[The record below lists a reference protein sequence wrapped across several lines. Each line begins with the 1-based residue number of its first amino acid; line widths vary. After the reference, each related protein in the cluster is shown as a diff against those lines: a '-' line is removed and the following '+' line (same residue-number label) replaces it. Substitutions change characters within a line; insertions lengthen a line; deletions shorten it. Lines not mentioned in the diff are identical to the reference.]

1 MKAATKLDKRNTARL
16 KKLNDDVMSRDCDVI
31 VIFPSY
37 GQFVGIQKPDSEC
50 IVSKTYIFI
59 DSNLSSYSKTKN
71 GTKTELKNE

>member
-37 GQFVGIQKPDSEC
+37 GQFVAIQKPDSEC

-59 DSNLSSYSKTKN
+59 DSNLSSYSRTKN

>member
-37 GQFVGIQKPDSEC
+37 GQVVAIQKPDSEC

-59 DSNLSSYSKTKN
+59 DSNLSSYSRTKN

>member
-1 MKAATKLDKRNTARL
+1 MKAATKLDKRNKTRS
-16 KKLNDDVMSRDCDVI
+16 KKLDDDVMSRDCDVI

-37 GQFVGIQKPDSEC
+37 GQFVAIQKPDSAC

-59 DSNLSSYSKTKN
+59 DSKLSSYSRTKN

>member
-37 GQFVGIQKPDSEC
+37 GQFVAIQKPDSEC